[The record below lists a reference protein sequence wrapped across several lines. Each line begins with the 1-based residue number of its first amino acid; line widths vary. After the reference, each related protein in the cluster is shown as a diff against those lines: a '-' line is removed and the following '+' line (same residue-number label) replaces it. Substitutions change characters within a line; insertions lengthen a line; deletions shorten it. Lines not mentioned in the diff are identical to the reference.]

1 MTNPDRCW
9 YTLHYRPSIKSVN
22 IRSNGFIGLLINDT
36 VITHSDDFSSDEVSL
51 TLTDTSQSGS
61 SIPFS
66 SSVRFGSSNVIIV
79 EIDADEVLLGGKR
92 SQLSIDF
99 HNKVMYSE
107 LLKLIEN
114 NYSIE
119 LAEDPTR
126 YNVGVGLGIA
136 FHVLFGLSFVAL
148 SLMIMADVENLCVL
162 VIIGTT
168 MQRFFML
175 LLVNS
180 RPSELLASFWTHF
193 GVVSFKTVYFEYL
206 FGLMVD
212 DGDIAMNGHRYKA
225 LGWFGFDTTNIVSNS
240 AGALSVILVIL
251 FLAGSFSFVV
261 GVLKLFC
268 LKGKCMD
275 RLVLLLN
282 FTPQI
287 LIVVQQLVMNDLTLS
302 VFINMSKLTFNNKTE
317 IFSSCVWLIWAQ
329 LIKHFLY
336 NLNKYYTILF
346 CYVLNYKLKS

>member
-9 YTLHYRPSIKSVN
+9 YTLHYKPSIKSVN

-36 VITHSDDFSSDEVSL
+36 VITHSGDFSSDEISL
-51 TLTDTSQSGS
+51 TLKDITQSGS

-66 SSVRFGSSNVIIV
+66 SRVRYGSSTLIIV

-114 NYSIE
+114 NYSLNLSE
-119 LAEDPTR
+119 NPTN
-126 YNVGVGLGIA
+126 YKIGIDIGIA

-148 SLMIMADVENLCVL
+148 SLMILADVENLCML

-180 RPSELLASFWTHF
+180 RPSGLLASFWTHF
-193 GVVSFKTVYFEYL
+193 GVVSFKTIYFKYL
-206 FGLMVD
+206 LGLMIDEV
-212 DGDIAMNGHRYKA
+212 DIAMNGHRYNA

-240 AGALSVILVIL
+240 AGALSVL
-251 FLAGSFSFVV
+251 FVLIFCVVWFSLAV
-261 GVLKLFC
+261 GTLKLLR

-275 RLVLLLN
+275 RLSKLLN

-287 LIVVQQLVMNDLTLS
+287 LIVAQQLVMNDLTLS

-317 IFSSCVWLIWAQ
+317 KIFNIEFIIIYYTNMQKGIHMLSLI
-329 LIKHFLY
+329 LIK
-336 NLNKYYTILF
+336 NI
-346 CYVLNYKLKS
+346 